1 MVLQCMW
8 VNCITTIELNGYLSQ
23 QGVSSATM
31 AVGYRWILYEY
42 NTWLVSANAEECVI
56 AEKHLTDTIFWQIGS
71 LDPTRPNPTTGQP
84 DPRPALGRAHTHT
97 HTHTHRR
104 YQTYNL
110 PCYAVD
116 SNARNRLTTMLGERL
131 SSLTMSSTVPNPNP
145 NATLSVHCPLMVS
158 A

>member
-1 MVLQCMW
+1 
-8 VNCITTIELNGYLSQ
+8 
-23 QGVSSATM
+23 M

-97 HTHTHRR
+97 HTRTHT
-104 YQTYNL
+104 
-110 PCYAVD
+110 D
-116 SNARNRLTTMLGERL
+116 
-131 SSLTMSSTVPNPNP
+131 
-145 NATLSVHCPLMVS
+145 ATKRIISPATRSIATHEIG
-158 A
+158 